1 MLTNWLEE
9 QRNDIYQFHSRE
21 KVDLD
26 MKSIESVQKNQ
37 YIYITTKGRR
47 TGKPH
52 TVQVWFAYADGKI
65 YLSHEGAYTD
75 WMKNLEKNEKVN
87 GKIANMNFE
96 AKAKIVGESNSRE
109 IGKKALYE
117 KYYKSAS
124 KAVIDDW
131 FSLSTVIE
139 LTPIQ

>member
-1 MLTNWLEE
+1 M
-9 QRNDIYQFHSRE
+9 D
-21 KVDLD
+21 K
-26 MKSIESVQKNQ
+26 KSVESVKSNQ
-37 YIYITTKGRR
+37 YIYLTTKGRK

-52 TVQVWFAYADGKI
+52 TVQLWFAYADGKL

-75 WMKNLEKNEKVN
+75 WMKNLDKNEEVN
-87 GKIANMNFE
+87 AKIDALILG
-96 AKAKIVGESNSRE
+96 AKAKIVGEGDSRE
-109 IGKKALYE
+109 QGKKALYE
-117 KYYKSAS
+117 KYYKPAS